1 MCRIFLFLMP
11 AIVLH
16 IGYLGLCFHV
26 LSSPH
31 VVAEY
36 IGEIPVWEIIGL
48 LPIFLKSF
56 LSVYTDML
64 KCNYLPVNKS

>member
-48 LPIFLKSF
+48 LPIFLK
-56 LSVYTDML
+56 
-64 KCNYLPVNKS
+64 